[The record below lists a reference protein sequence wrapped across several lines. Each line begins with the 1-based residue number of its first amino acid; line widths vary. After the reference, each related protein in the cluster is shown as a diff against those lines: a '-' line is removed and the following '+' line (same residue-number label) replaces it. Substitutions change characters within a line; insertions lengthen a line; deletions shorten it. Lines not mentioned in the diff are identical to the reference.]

1 MIVIVRPAPSRLNQ
15 TYIAFVTM
23 IPANKV
29 EIAKISQSQS
39 LAARATFPKMIGQAP
54 EWINPPESTSSAL
67 QKNAAAPKRNKWM
80 HWLRSQHL
88 LWSESMQGPYN
99 SGISHGNDS
108 LGQDW
113 FTFCNR
119 PTRSPTDKAYS
130 LESVQKKLN
139 LTFVRCVRCSFGWG
153 TRIGENKKLSLTF
166 VQCSFG
172 WRTRI
177 GENNKLS
184 QTFVRCSFGWRIRI
198 GENKKLRLTFVR
210 CSFG

>member
-1 MIVIVRPAPSRLNQ
+1 MIAIVRPAPSRLNQ

-130 LESVQKKLN
+130 LESVQKKVESNFCSLCSM
-139 LTFVRCVRCSFGWG
+139 FVWLGDKNWWEQKVESNFCSM
-153 TRIGENKKLSLTF
+153 F
-166 VQCSFG
+166 VWLHPEVWKCSVYA
-172 WRTRI
+172 
-177 GENNKLS
+177 E
-184 QTFVRCSFGWRIRI
+184 
-198 GENKKLRLTFVR
+198 
-210 CSFG
+210 

>member
-1 MIVIVRPAPSRLNQ
+1 MDALIAVTTLIVVGVDA
-15 TYIAFVTM
+15 
-23 IPANKV
+23 
-29 EIAKISQSQS
+29 
-39 LAARATFPKMIGQAP
+39 
-54 EWINPPESTSSAL
+54 
-67 QKNAAAPKRNKWM
+67 
-80 HWLRSQHL
+80 
-88 LWSESMQGPYN
+88 GPYN
-99 SGISHGNDS
+99 SRISHGNDS

-172 WRTRI
+172 WRIRIGENKKLSLTFVRCSFGWRIIIGENKKLSLTFVRCSFGWRTRI

-184 QTFVRCSFGWRIRI
+184 QTFVRCLFGWRIRI
-198 GENKKLRLTFVR
+198 G
-210 CSFG
+210 